1 MYRIGISFVGQADL
15 RANGGFAENR
25 NPIFYASRKRKL
37 PLIPVVGIGYAQLS
51 SMINK
56 GPFTLSGARVIGIV
70 LSGICLF
77 FFASVLFF
85 PSA

>member
-51 SMINK
+51 
-56 GPFTLSGARVIGIV
+56 L
-70 LSGICLF
+70 
-77 FFASVLFF
+77 
-85 PSA
+85 